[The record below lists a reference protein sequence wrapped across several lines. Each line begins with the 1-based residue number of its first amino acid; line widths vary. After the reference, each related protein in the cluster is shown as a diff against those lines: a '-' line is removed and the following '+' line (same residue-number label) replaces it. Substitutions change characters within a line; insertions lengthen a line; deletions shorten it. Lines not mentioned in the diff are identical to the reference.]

1 MLSFIC
7 GIEDGE
13 ADFDSDERELDF
25 ACVYTA
31 RDDVE
36 ARMIENLLYENSI
49 ACFRRNLNNA
59 GFMTVYGGNSR
70 MGVEIYVR
78 QEDEAAALEV
88 LNFEEPLREE

>member
-1 MLSFIC
+1 MFSFIC
-7 GIEDGE
+7 GIDEGD
-13 ADFDSDERELDF
+13 ADFGSDERDLDF

-49 ACFRRNLNNA
+49 ACFRKNLNNA

-88 LNFEEPLREE
+88 MNFEEPLREE